1 MAFFARRSSL
11 ASTETS
17 CTTMTTRSSS
27 YRFESW
33 ANDDKSEDDNDEPG
47 TNAKQTRLRVSLEVV
62 RKATMESFSDD
73 EEDGDEDDEN
83 GSHDDSSEDE
93 GFEVGIPK
101 PYGEMNS
108 VDRCTTNQTWGGEEH
123 ARIDP
128 PSSPTSKVTTTI
140 SSSTSIVATNTAAAT
155 TSHANVSTIAGKTTI
170 NLRGQQASADV
181 TARETR
187 VDISGG
193 AERPTDGL
201 PSVVSSC
208 TKLNKNLGLDSSA
221 TSSSESS
228 SRNSTPPIPVVA
240 KMANFTVDADEWV
253 ELDADGLELK
263 KDSGGGIE
271 DLSASQLRVALK
283 SKGLSSNGKKPQLQR
298 RLAASDDW
306 SLVPFVS
313 PLKVKK
319 R

>member
-1 MAFFARRSSL
+1 MAFFARHSSS

-17 CTTMTTRSSS
+17 GTTMTTRTSS

-33 ANDDKSEDDNDEPG
+33 ANDDESEDDNDEPG

-128 PSSPTSKVTTTI
+128 PSLPTSKVTTTV
-140 SSSTSIVATNTAAAT
+140 SSSTSTVATNTAAAT

-181 TARETR
+181 AARESR

>member
-1 MAFFARRSSL
+1 
-11 ASTETS
+11 
-17 CTTMTTRSSS
+17 MTTRTSS

-33 ANDDKSEDDNDEPG
+33 ANDDESEDDNDEPG

-73 EEDGDEDDEN
+73 EEDGDDDDDEN

-93 GFEVGIPK
+93 GFEVGSPK
-101 PYGEMNS
+101 PYGEMSS
-108 VDRCTTNQTWGGEEH
+108 VDSCTTNQTWGGEEH

-155 TSHANVSTIAGKTTI
+155 TSHANMSTIAGETTM

-181 TARETR
+181 AARESR

-319 R
+319 RYES